1 MAKGNKTAGGGTII
15 QSAEAQAAA
24 KAAQLEAKAKKFSQL
39 AGKRVNAAL
48 TKINL
53 IGNLANRSSYQ
64 FTAEQIAKIEKAI
77 NASTDAVLLKFKA
90 ALEGKA
96 AAKGDV
102 FEV

>member
-1 MAKGNKTAGGGTII
+1 MANKKTPAGGTVVK
-15 QSAEAQAAA
+15 SEAQQAQDKEAALA
-24 KAAQLEAKAKKFSQL
+24 AKAKKFSTL

-53 IGNLANRSSYQ
+53 IGNLANRSSYHY
-64 FTAEQIAKIEKAI
+64 TGEQIGKIEKAI
-77 NASTDAVLLKFKA
+77 NAAHDAVLLKFKA

-96 AAKGDV
+96 ASKGET